1 MRRSEVIQTTVIL
14 ALMCAGGTGFAAAL
28 SEQFYHMRGELTLT
42 VGTNVQKYPVEIVRD
57 QSALEIKEVT
67 QPEATNYCEIVYLS
81 TSNMAATFSRY
92 APDGA
97 APSSAWNNGQID
109 ISRWRMPTFPQLA
122 PLWLMTQAREE
133 FERNPAQPR
142 VSLMPYG
149 FRFDLHE
156 RPHVVPLTEASPH
169 WSAGFCRYSQII
181 TNSRTG
187 SLLKTTFAVD
197 SWTNCEG
204 VVFPRSCSCVDGPAG
219 LRYDFVATQI
229 NELTAP
235 IDTRLPAR
243 SEVTD
248 WRPFEAGQLATGC
261 AYDISNG
268 FVFPDLLLAAK
279 EGRVEYDPALDWEQS
294 HPERIGLAP
303 DFALKTADGAPFKLS
318 DLRGKYV
325 LLDFW
330 STTCAP
336 CLAQMPS
343 LKEVFDTFGG
353 NTHFA
358 MVGLA
363 LDDSASKVKRV
374 ARKQGMQWPQVLL
387 AGGFDDPLVGKYKVI
402 AIPTVLLIGPD
413 GKFLGEPSEPF
424 KTSVARF
431 LHVDPSEGTPKSE
444 FNAGRNR

>member
-1 MRRSEVIQTTVIL
+1 MRQSGVIQATVIL
-14 ALMCAGGTGFAAAL
+14 AIICAGESNFAAAL
-28 SEQFYHMRGELTLT
+28 SEQFYHMRGELRLT

-57 QSALEIKEVT
+57 PSALEIKEIT

-92 APDGA
+92 APDDA
-97 APSSAWNNGQID
+97 APSSSWNNGQIE
-109 ISRWRMPTFPQLA
+109 ISRCRMPTFPQLV

-142 VSLMPYG
+142 VSIVPQG
-149 FRFDLHE
+149 FRFALHE
-156 RPHVVPLTEASPH
+156 RPHVVPLTETSPR
-169 WSAGFCRYSQII
+169 WSAGFSRYSQII

-187 SLLKTTFAVD
+187 SFLKTTFAVD
-197 SWTNCEG
+197 SWTNREG

-219 LRYDFVATQI
+219 LRYDFVATRI
-229 NELTAP
+229 DELTAP
-235 IDTRLPAR
+235 INTRLPAR

-248 WRPFEAGQLATGC
+248 WRPFEDGQLATGC

-268 FVFPDLLLAAK
+268 FVFPDILQAAK
-279 EGRVEYDPALDWEQS
+279 EARVEYDPALDWEQS
-294 HPERIGLAP
+294 HPERVGLAP
-303 DFALKTADGAPFKLS
+303 DFALKTVDGAPFKLS

-343 LKEVFDTFGG
+343 LKEVFDTFGS
-353 NTHFA
+353 NIHFA

-363 LDDSASKVKRV
+363 LDDNASKVKSV
-374 ARKQGMQWPQVLL
+374 ARQRGMQWPQVLL
-387 AGGFDDPLVGKYKVI
+387 AGGFDDPLVGKYKI
-402 AIPTVLLIGPD
+402 IGIPTVLLLGPD

-424 KTSVARF
+424 KASVAGF
-431 LHVDPSEGTPKSE
+431 LHVDHSEGTPKSE
-444 FNAGRNR
+444 LNAGHN